1 MKRFSPLLPLLCILL
16 LAAACDRRPDGVLD
30 KEDMARLLA
39 DIHKA
44 EIVAETNTRTYN
56 DSLKRVL
63 RQSVY
68 ARHGVT
74 TEEVDSSLSWYGY
87 NMEKY
92 LEVYDRVIEILE
104 KERDDARRKAGSA
117 SESTDIDISFDGDSV
132 DVWTGER
139 LLRLAPNMPVELL
152 PFTLTSDR
160 NWQQGD
166 AYTLKTK
173 LINPSAPV
181 DVTIVVR
188 YREGTDEYVNTQFN
202 GEGWHELRLATD
214 KNRDPRE
221 VYGYISSRPAGQH
234 TSYLD
239 SITLVRV
246 RENSPFNEEARRN
259 VRTFAPKRY

>member
-16 LAAACDRRPDGVLD
+16 LAAACDRRPDGVLG

-74 TEEVDSSLSWYGY
+74 TEDVDSSLSWYGY

-104 KERDDARRKAGSA
+104 KERDDARLKAGSV
-117 SESTDIDISFDGDSV
+117 ST
-132 DVWTGER
+132 R
-139 LLRLAPNMPVELL
+139 
-152 PFTLTSDR
+152 
-160 NWQQGD
+160 
-166 AYTLKTK
+166 
-173 LINPSAPV
+173 
-181 DVTIVVR
+181 
-188 YREGTDEYVNTQFN
+188 
-202 GEGWHELRLATD
+202 
-214 KNRDPRE
+214 
-221 VYGYISSRPAGQH
+221 
-234 TSYLD
+234 
-239 SITLVRV
+239 
-246 RENSPFNEEARRN
+246 
-259 VRTFAPKRY
+259 